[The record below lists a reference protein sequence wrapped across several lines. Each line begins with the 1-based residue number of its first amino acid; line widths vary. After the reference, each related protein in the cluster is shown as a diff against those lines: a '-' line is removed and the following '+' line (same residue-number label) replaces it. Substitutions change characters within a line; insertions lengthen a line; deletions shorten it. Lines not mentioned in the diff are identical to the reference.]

1 MSFVAILAHGTPP
14 TLFWQSVAIDA
25 GQQQASQ
32 NVHGFDLRLTSLGG
46 GDIDLELA
54 NGDLVM
60 DPGLATATIV
70 SLWTDR
76 RATLDDGLAVD
87 DDPRGY
93 WGDREG
99 DRWGSH
105 LWLLERAKHTDDTLR
120 EAEHA
125 ARMSCDWMRRVGIAQ
140 RVTARASWA
149 ETGHLRVELTVEP
162 DTRPRWAELWAGTAA
177 DTGRNAARGNSRL
190 LLG

>member
-1 MSFVAILAHGTPP
+1 VSFVLVLGHGTPP
-14 TLFWQSVAIDA
+14 AIYWQAVGIDA
-25 GQQQASQ
+25 GLEAGGV
-32 NVHGFDLRLTSLGG
+32 NVRGFDLRLSSVGA

-60 DPGLATATIV
+60 DPGLATATIA

-76 RATLDDGLAVD
+76 RATLDDGVGID
-87 DDPRGY
+87 DDPRGF
-93 WGDREG
+93 WADREG
-99 DRWGSH
+99 DRWGSL
-105 LWLLERAKHTDDTLR
+105 LWLLERSKATEETLR

-125 ARMSCDWMRRVGIAQ
+125 AREACQWMRRVGIAQ
-140 RVTARASWA
+140 RVSAKASWVA
-149 ETGHLRVELTVEP
+149 GGHLHIELAIER

-177 DTGRNAARGNSRL
+177 DAGRNPARRSSRL

>member
-1 MSFVAILAHGTPP
+1 MTFVLVLAHGSPP
-14 TLFWQSVAIDA
+14 ALYWQSVGIDA
-25 GQQQASQ
+25 GLEGAGA
-32 NVHGFDLRLTSLGG
+32 NVHGFDLRLSSSGS
-46 GDIDLELA
+46 GDIDLQLA

-76 RATLDDGLAVD
+76 RATLDDGIGID
-87 DDPRGY
+87 DDPRGF
-93 WGDREG
+93 WADREG
-99 DRWGSH
+99 DRWGSL
-105 LWLLERAKHTDDTLR
+105 LWLLERSKATEETLR

-125 ARMSCDWMRRVGIAQ
+125 AREACQWMRRAGIAQ
-140 RVTARASWA
+140 RITAAASWV
-149 ETGHLRVELTVEP
+149 ERGHLRIELSIER

-177 DTGRNAARGNSRL
+177 DAGRNPGARSSRL